1 MFLLGQPGRK
11 LSSALPCRLFRQ
23 LRQDPFQ
30 NRVRTECSCLIAN
43 SIIFYNSSILSR
55 LLEHQE
61 RMGDMQAADATKKVS
76 PIAWQ
81 HINLHGRYEFLKQL
95 DPINVG
101 AIIREL
107 TKIPVKLYLFAGI
120 GKKPNN
126 KPWPALTNLELLLD
140 CWSVHF

>member
-1 MFLLGQPGRK
+1 MNHQPRLVPVFFPFPGFPSVFLGSRDYAPGRP
-11 LSSALPCRLFRQ
+11 SLFASFGKIRFKTAFEQ
-23 LRQDPFQ
+23 GLWL
-30 NRVRTECSCLIAN
+30 ECSRLIAN
-43 SIIFYNSSILSR
+43 CIIFYNASILSR

-61 RMGDMQAADATKKVS
+61 RIGDMQAADATKKVS

-107 TKIPVKLYLFAGI
+107 TKIPMNHETSLA
-120 GKKPNN
+120 
-126 KPWPALTNLELLLD
+126 A
-140 CWSVHF
+140 

>member
-1 MFLLGQPGRK
+1 MWNAQSHQIWQKSRPVAFNLASDKNYHQL
-11 LSSALPCRLFRQ
+11 CRAVSFASFGKIRFKTAFE
-23 LRQDPFQ
+23 QDLWL
-30 NRVRTECSCLIAN
+30 ECSRLIAN
-43 SIIFYNSSILSR
+43 SIIFYNASILSR

-61 RMGDMQAADATKKVS
+61 RLSDMQAADATKKVS

-107 TKIPVKLYLFAGI
+107 TKIPMNHEAPLAV
-120 GKKPNN
+120 
-126 KPWPALTNLELLLD
+126 
-140 CWSVHF
+140 